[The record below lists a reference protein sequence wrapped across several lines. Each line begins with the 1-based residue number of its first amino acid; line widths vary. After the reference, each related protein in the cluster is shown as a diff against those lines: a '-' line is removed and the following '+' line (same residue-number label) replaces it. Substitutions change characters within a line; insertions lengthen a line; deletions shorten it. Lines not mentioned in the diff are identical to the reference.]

1 MILLQNITLPLS
13 TDFGNLEK
21 IVAAELKISQKEI
34 KSVSLHKKSVDARH
48 KNNIVFCCSF
58 LVEAENEKSILKR
71 CKKATSYNKKDY
83 VWLKAEDTSKKAV
96 VVGFGPAGMF
106 AALTLSRAG
115 IQVTVLER
123 GQDADTRSR
132 DIKDFLEGGEL
143 NTESNV
149 QFGEG
154 GAGTFSDGKLNTGIK
169 DERISVVL
177 KTFAECGADEKIL
190 YEAKPHIGTDV
201 LVQVVKNIRKRI
213 IKLGGEILFGA
224 KFVGFESSGAAVR
237 RAVAMVGGEKR
248 TFDCDYLVLAIG
260 HSARDTY
267 KALLESGLEF
277 IRKPFSVGARIE
289 HRQADINKSLYGEF
303 ANHPALGAAD
313 YKMAVHLE
321 NGRGVYTF
329 CMCPGGEVI
338 NASSEMGMTCVNGMS
353 NSARDGENANS
364 ALLVEVR
371 PEDLEGDSVLAGI
384 EFQREIERRA
394 FCKEG
399 VPFCYVGELTNE
411 SVNLEKAVVPTIKPR
426 AVKTDINSVLPN
438 FVVQSLK
445 EALPLFGKKISGF
458 DSPEATLTFPETRSS
473 APVRILRNEEY
484 EALNFAGIYPA
495 GEGAGYAGGIM
506 SAAIDGMKIAEAI
519 IKMAK

>member
-1 MILLQNITLPLS
+1 
-13 TDFGNLEK
+13 
-21 IVAAELKISQKEI
+21 
-34 KSVSLHKKSVDARH
+34 
-48 KNNIVFCCSF
+48 
-58 LVEAENEKSILKR
+58 
-71 CKKATSYNKKDY
+71 
-83 VWLKAEDTSKKAV
+83 
-96 VVGFGPAGMF
+96 VG
-106 AALTLSRAG
+106 T
-115 IQVTVLER
+115 
-123 GQDADTRSR
+123 
-132 DIKDFLEGGEL
+132 
-143 NTESNV
+143 
-149 QFGEG
+149 
-154 GAGTFSDGKLNTGIK
+154 
-169 DERISVVL
+169 
-177 KTFAECGADEKIL
+177 
-190 YEAKPHIGTDV
+190 
-201 LVQVVKNIRKRI
+201 
-213 IKLGGEILFGA
+213 
-224 KFVGFESSGAAVR
+224 
-237 RAVAMVGGEKR
+237 
-248 TFDCDYLVLAIG
+248 
-260 HSARDTY
+260 
-267 KALLESGLEF
+267 
-277 IRKPFSVGARIE
+277 RIE

-384 EFQREIERRA
+384 EFQREIEHRA

-411 SVNLEKAVVPTIKPR
+411 SVNSEKAVVPTIKPR
-426 AVKTDINSVLPN
+426 AVKTDINSVLPH